1 MKKKL
6 CYLLLLSL
14 LITCLSALVI
24 TAGAEENDGT
34 WLAENPNAPT
44 DYAYSMVVV
53 PDTQFLTESDVNNG
67 TEYLNSIYDW
77 IIANKDEKKIE
88 LVMGLGD
95 ITDDDTEAEWLHA
108 EEQIGKLNGVVPYT
122 LVKGGSPHDRIATFN
137 TYFGVDSYY
146 GQNELDGIYEDGYT
160 QNAYKLVT
168 AGGIDY
174 LILMLDFG
182 PVDEVLQWAGNI
194 ISQHPERQVIVT
206 THCYLYKD
214 GRLQTETDPAS
225 PRSTTATGGTLLK
238 NNGDEIW
245 DELVKLYPNIVMVL
259 SGHYSSNTII
269 KLQSEGVCG
278 NTVTQMLIDSQDYDN
293 ANGCETGF
301 VAVLYFSED
310 GKQISVEYIST
321 VRANEGK
328 AAYFLASN
336 QFSVDLFAEV
346 EAPAPGEY
354 DTPYGNIPDNY
365 DIETYPFAV
374 FVPDATSETGYK
386 FSKATMSILTDN
398 ALGVGTTASAM
409 NMLRPDQNSAA
420 VSGAVILM
428 RRNFEYNHTSTCY
441 SNINFNVAEFTL
453 DLGGFTFYDNHTA
466 SRGLFDW
473 VPKAKATTNDFTFTI
488 KNGNFVLG
496 AQPLVTHS
504 FSGDNQLN
512 NTMTTVLKNVDIS
525 FKEGATATSVFGPMF
540 TQAKYVNGSGTYKN
554 FHNFNIAMVD
564 CTVDYANAPDGTD
577 LLADGSSVRSTFTT
591 SGCEFKNRKNVLPKM
606 NITMAGELIL
616 NVYVPVVT
624 TEALDTV
631 TAMTLGGIEFS
642 VKDARVIELD
652 SEDYYKLSLALT
664 PDSLGTLLSL
674 SVDVNHVYT
683 YYGNTT
689 ASKTINS
696 TIAVDIINY
705 LADLAGDSDAAVA
718 ALGKD
723 ILSYVR
729 AAYDYAE
736 GNAEI
741 IEKIDGI
748 IGADYATNNKPADMT
763 KKEITDGMAS
773 ASLELGAMPAFIF
786 YPELDGEGNPVY
798 SLDRYQF
805 ALDGQY
811 RLNAEI
817 RVDESGRK
825 YFYISTYAYAM
836 VGTVEYL
843 VTGTD
848 IHGYYNLKA
857 YYDFTVGYGDAKLT
871 ALVER
876 LLKYAESAK
885 AYRESR

>member
-1 MKKKL
+1 MKKKI
-6 CYLLLLSL
+6 CYPLLLSL
-14 LITCLSALVI
+14 LITCFSAFVI
-24 TAGAEENDGT
+24 TAGAEENDGP

-53 PDTQFLTESDVNNG
+53 PDTQFLTEKDVTDG

-182 PVDEVLQWAGNI
+182 PIDEVLQWAGNI
-194 ISQHPERQVIVT
+194 ISQYPERQVIVT

-225 PRSTTATGGTLLK
+225 PRSTTATGGMLLK

-269 KLQSEGVCG
+269 KLQSEGICG
-278 NTVTQMLIDSQDYDN
+278 NTVTQMLIDSQEYDN

-354 DTPYGNIPDNY
+354 DTPYGDIPDNY

-386 FSKATMSILTDN
+386 FSKATMSILIDD

-409 NMLRPDQNSAA
+409 NMLRPDQNGAA

-428 RRNFEYNHTSTCY
+428 RRNFEYNHKGTCY

-453 DLGGFTFYDNHTA
+453 DLGGFTFYDNHTG

-473 VPKAKATTNDFTFTI
+473 VPKAKATTNDLTFTV

-504 FSGDNQLN
+504 FNGDNKLD

-554 FHNFNIAMVD
+554 FHNFNITMID
-564 CTVDYANAPDGTD
+564 CTVDYANAPVGTD
-577 LLADGSSVRSTFTT
+577 LLADGSSTRSNLFTT
-591 SGCEFKNRKNVLPKM
+591 GCEFKNRKNVLPKM

-616 NVYVPVVT
+616 NIYVPVVT

-631 TAMTLGGIEFS
+631 TGIKIGDTVFAVNPEQI
-642 VKDARVIELD
+642 VDVEGVP
-652 SEDYYKLSLALT
+652 YYKASISLT
-664 PDSLGTLLSL
+664 PDTLGNIYKL

-683 YYGNTT
+683 YRTGDT
-689 ASKTINS
+689 AAKSINS
-696 TIAVDIINY
+696 SFDVDIIAY
-705 LADLAGDSDAAVA
+705 LTGMVNDGDANVA
-718 ALGKD
+718 SLGKD
-723 ILSYVR
+723 ILAYIKSVYVYTGGSGEVTDR
-729 AAYDYAE
+729 ITA
-736 GNAEI
+736 
-741 IEKIDGI
+741 I
-748 IGADYATNNKPADMT
+748 IGANYEAENAPTVPEAKSETA
-763 KKEITDGMAS
+763 GMAS
-773 ASLELGAMPAFIF
+773 VSLLLGETPAFIF
-786 YPELDGEGNPVY
+786 YPELDGEGNLVY
-798 SLDRYQF
+798 ALENYQF

-817 RVDESGRK
+817 RVDESGK
-825 YFYISTYAYAM
+825 QYFSVSTYAYAM
-836 VGTVEYL
+836 GGTVEYL
-843 VTGTD
+843 VKGTD
-848 IHGYYNLKA
+848 IHGCYNIGA
-857 YYDFTVGYGDAKLT
+857 YLNHARTLGNSNLVAM
-871 ALVER
+871 VER
-876 LLKYAESAK
+876 LIKYAESAK